1 MQMCASCLRLHSHIY
16 SCTDAYWAFTIREQ
30 TPTHTH
36 TQALEHTSP
45 SLFFSPSLQL
55 SEHVNTRGG
64 KKQRAHCLHLLIR
77 ASLFR
82 SLSPSAD
89 LNYTS
94 FYQAS
99 QGSTPAAALFI
110 KCTVRIHTSK
120 LMRESR
126 AVNQT
131 WGLARQIS
139 GDGGHK

>member
-1 MQMCASCLRLHSHIY
+1 MWAGCLRPHSHIY
-16 SCTDAYWAFTIREQ
+16 SCTDAYWAFTMREQ
-30 TPTHTH
+30 TPTHTHTH

-45 SLFFSPSLQL
+45 SLLFSPSLQL
-55 SEHVNTRGG
+55 TEHVNTRRG

-120 LMRESR
+120 VMRAGR

-131 WGLARQIS
+131 QGLCRPIS